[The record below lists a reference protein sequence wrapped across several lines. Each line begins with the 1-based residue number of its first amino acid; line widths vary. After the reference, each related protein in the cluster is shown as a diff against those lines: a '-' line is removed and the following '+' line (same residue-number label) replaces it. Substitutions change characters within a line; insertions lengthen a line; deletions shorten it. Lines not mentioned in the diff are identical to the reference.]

1 MIWLK
6 AYQVRV
12 TPGLSGWDE
21 GVSDRDRTGQKTMR
35 LASATDRLAVN
46 SDSYATSRRI
56 TSAIQDALGFR
67 AVAWDPLIQIFE
79 SNWTAGLMRAW
90 TRQLYLIWRRNTL
103 RMRSKFRYEI
113 WHACEGYARLV
124 AASDFQRATQ
134 RPGDGVMLG
143 CSGEGTEPR
152 GGNPQV

>member
-113 WHACEGYARLV
+113 
-124 AASDFQRATQ
+124 
-134 RPGDGVMLG
+134 
-143 CSGEGTEPR
+143 
-152 GGNPQV
+152 

>member
-1 MIWLK
+1 
-6 AYQVRV
+6 
-12 TPGLSGWDE
+12 
-21 GVSDRDRTGQKTMR
+21 MR
-35 LASATDRLAVN
+35 LASVTDRLAVN

-103 RMRSKFRYEI
+103 RMQSKFRYEL
-113 WHACEGYARLV
+113 WRGSEGYVLLV
-124 AASDFQRATQ
+124 AA
-134 RPGDGVMLG
+134 
-143 CSGEGTEPR
+143 GEF
-152 GGNPQV
+152 

>member
-1 MIWLK
+1 
-6 AYQVRV
+6 
-12 TPGLSGWDE
+12 
-21 GVSDRDRTGQKTMR
+21 MR
-35 LASATDRLAVN
+35 LARATDRLAVN

-113 WHACEGYARLV
+113 WRASEGYVRLA
-124 AASDFQRATQ
+124 AASEFRRAA
-134 RPGDGVMLG
+134 
-143 CSGEGTEPR
+143 
-152 GGNPQV
+152 

>member
-6 AYQVRV
+6 ANQLRV
-12 TPGLSGWDE
+12 TPRLPGWDE
-21 GVSDRDRTGQKTMR
+21 GVSNIDFIGQRAMR

-79 SNWTAGLMRAW
+79 SNWTVGLMRAW

-113 WHACEGYARLV
+113 WRTCEGYARLV
-124 AASDFQRATQ
+124 TASDFRRAAQ
-134 RPGDGVMLG
+134 RPGNGVMLG